1 MNLSP
6 SPRSYNF
13 VKALEFTLPWEAGL
27 ERDGSLRRDGG
38 LHYRDGGLATKYGI
52 WQGANPD
59 LDVANLTL
67 DQSIEVYKERYWL
80 IYLTQKPVYANLDSV
95 EIGSAVSLFDAGVN
109 CGVSRA
115 WGWFRKGLDKKV
127 DPALEVLSQRQ
138 AHYNRL
144 KSDPEHAKN
153 YNGWMRRLNDLKKYV
168 EILRTA

>member
-13 VKALEFTLPWEAGL
+13 VKALEFTLPWETGR
-27 ERDGSLRRDGG
+27 ERDGTLRRDGG

-67 DQSIEVYKERYWL
+67 DQSIEIYKERYWL
-80 IYLTQKPVYANLDSV
+80 IYLTMRPVYAALDSMDP
-95 EIGSAVSLFDAGVN
+95 GQAVVLFDSGVN
-109 CGVSRA
+109 CGVNRA
-115 WGWFRKGLDKKV
+115 WGWYRSGMSKKV
-127 DPALEVLSQRQ
+127 DPTLEVLSQRQ

-144 KSDPEHAKN
+144 KGQAEYSAN